1 MSFLKKQRLSI
12 VLPLNETKN
21 AEIKKILKFFKNDK
35 KKKRFCAIMLQIH
48 INVWTLIT
56 TKINLISK
64 KGDLMKKHI
73 LSLTL
78 GSLLVSTL
86 SAEDDGFYMSAGYQ
100 IGEAA
105 QMVKNTK
112 GIQELSDNY
121 EKLNNLLTKY
131 STLNTLIKLSS
142 DPSAINGVR
151 NDLGA
156 SAAGLLN
163 DKKNSPA
170 YQAVLLA
177 INAAVGFWNIVG
189 YVTQCGGNANGTAST
204 SSTTIFDNEP
214 GYRSTSITCSL
225 NVYTPG
231 YYGPMSI
238 ENFKKLNEAYQILQ
252 TALKQGLPTLNE
264 KNGTVSVTYS
274 YKCAGQGNNNCD
286 VLKDN
291 RNGGTKSE
299 TQTIDGKTVNTTIS
313 SKVVN
318 YDAPG
323 NTLGAS
329 YTDITTTMSNVPD
342 NAQALLAQASTLINT
357 INSACPYFSAPNSH
371 ANGPKWEWP
380 SNKLCGAFSEE
391 IGAIQKMITDAQEM
405 LNQANIVNANGQSS
419 NPVDSHFNPFTG
431 NTSFAEGM
439 LKNAQAQAQMLNLAN
454 QVGQAI
460 NPNNLTGTFQNFVKG
475 FLATCNNPSTA
486 GTGGTQGSPP
496 GTVTTQ
502 TFASGCAYVGETITA
517 LNNSIAHFGAQ
528 AEQIQ
533 QAEDLAYTLANFSS
547 QYKKLGDTYNSIT
560 TAISSIPN
568 AQAIQNVVSK
578 KNNPYSPQGI
588 QENFYLN
595 QNTYNQVQTI
605 NQELG
610 RNPFRKVGIVSS
622 QTNNGAMN
630 GIGIQVGYKQF
641 FGQKRRWGARY
652 YGFFDYNHAFIKSSF
667 FNSAS
672 DVWTYGFGA
681 DALYNFI
688 NDKATNFLGKNN
700 KLSVGLF
707 GGIALAGTSWLNS
720 EYVNLATVN
729 NVYNAKMNVAN
740 FQFLFNMGVRMN
752 LARPKKKDSD
762 HVAQHGIE
770 LGLKIPTINTNYYS
784 FMGAEL
790 KYRRL
795 YSVYLNYVFAY

>member
-1 MSFLKKQRLSI
+1 
-12 VLPLNETKN
+12 
-21 AEIKKILKFFKNDK
+21 
-35 KKKRFCAIMLQIH
+35 
-48 INVWTLIT
+48 
-56 TKINLISK
+56 
-64 KGDLMKKHI
+64 MKKHI

-78 GSLLVSTL
+78 GSLLVSAL
-86 SAEDDGFYMSAGYQ
+86 SAEDDGFYTSVGYQ

-105 QMVKNTK
+105 QMVTNTK
-112 GIQELSDNY
+112 GIQQLSDNY
-121 EKLNNLLTKY
+121 EKLNNLLTRY
-131 STLNTLIKLSS
+131 STLNTLIKLSA
-142 DPSAINGVR
+142 DPSAINDARDNLGSSSR
-151 NDLGA
+151 N
-156 SAAGLLN
+156 LL
-163 DKKNSPA
+163 DVKTNSPA

-177 INAAVGFWNIVG
+177 LNAAVGFWNVLG
-189 YVTQCGGNANGTAST
+189 YVTQCGGNANGQEST
-204 SSTTIFDNEP
+204 SSTTIFNNEP

-225 NVYTPG
+225 NGHSPG

-252 TALKQGLPTLNE
+252 TALKKGLPALKEN
-264 KNGTVSVTYS
+264 NGTVSVSYTYTCS
-274 YKCAGQGNNNCD
+274 GDGNNNCSPE
-286 VLKDN
+286 VTGVSEQ
-291 RNGGTKSE
+291 NGGSKTE
-299 TQTIDGKTVNTTIS
+299 TQTIDGRQVTTTIS
-313 SKVVN
+313 SKVV
-318 YDAPG
+318 DSKAEG
-323 NTLGAS
+323 NTSRVS
-329 YTDITTTMSNVPD
+329 YTEITNKLDGVPD
-342 NAQALLAQASTLINT
+342 SAQFLLAQASTLINT
-357 INSACPYFSAPNSH
+357 INTACPYFHASNSSEANAPKFSTTT
-371 ANGPKWEWP
+371 GKI
-380 SNKLCGAFSEE
+380 CGAFSEE
-391 IGAIQKMITDAQEM
+391 ISAIQKMITDAQE
-405 LNQANIVNANGQSS
+405 LVNQTSVINKHEQSTPVGGDNGK
-419 NPVDSHFNPFTG
+419 PFNPFTDA
-431 NTSFAEGM
+431 SFAQGM
-439 LKNAQAQAQMLNLAN
+439 LANASAQAKMLNLAH
-454 QVGQAI
+454 QVGQTI
-460 NPNNLTGTFQNFVKG
+460 NPDNLSGNFKNFVTG
-475 FLATCNNPSTA
+475 FLATCSNPSTA
-486 GTGGTQGSPP
+486 GTGGTQGSVP

-502 TFASGCAYVGETITA
+502 TFASGCAYVEQTITS
-517 LNNSIAHFGAQ
+517 LENSIAHFGTQ
-528 AEQIQ
+528 EQQIQ
-533 QAEDLAYTLANFSS
+533 QAENIADTLVNFKSR
-547 QYKKLGDTYNSIT
+547 YNELGNTYNSIT
-560 TAISSIPN
+560 TALSKVPN
-568 AQAIQNVVSK
+568 AQSLQNVVSQ

-588 QENFYLN
+588 ETDYYLN
-595 QNTYNQVQTI
+595 QNSYNQVQTI

-641 FGQKRRWGARY
+641 FGQKRKWGARY

-752 LARPKKKDSD
+752 LARPKKKGSD
-762 HVAQHGIE
+762 HAAQHGIE

>member
-1 MSFLKKQRLSI
+1 
-12 VLPLNETKN
+12 
-21 AEIKKILKFFKNDK
+21 
-35 KKKRFCAIMLQIH
+35 
-48 INVWTLIT
+48 
-56 TKINLISK
+56 
-64 KGDLMKKHI
+64 MKKHI

-78 GSLLVSTL
+78 GSLLVSAL

-105 QMVKNTK
+105 QMVTNTK
-112 GIQELSDNY
+112 GIQQLSDNY
-121 EKLNNLLTKY
+121 ENLSKLLTRY
-131 STLNTLIKLSS
+131 STLNNLIKLSA
-142 DPSAINGVR
+142 DPSAVNVAR
-151 NDLGA
+151 ENLGA
-156 SAAGLLN
+156 SAKNLIG
-163 DKKNSPA
+163 DKTNSPA

-177 INAAVGFWNIVG
+177 INAAVGFWNVLG
-189 YVTQCGGNANGTAST
+189 YATQCGGNANGQEST
-204 SSTTIFDNEP
+204 SSTTIFNNEP

-225 NVYTPG
+225 NGYPPG

-252 TALKQGLPTLNE
+252 TALKKGLPALKEN
-264 KNGTVSVTYS
+264 NGKVDVSYTYTCS
-274 YKCAGQGNNNCD
+274 GAGNDNCSSKATGVD
-286 VLKDN
+286 KQD
-291 RNGGTKSE
+291 GGSKTE
-299 TQTIDGKTVNTTIS
+299 TQIIDGKSVTTTIS
-313 SKVVN
+313 SKVV
-318 YDAPG
+318 DSTASG
-323 NTLGAS
+323 NTSHVS
-329 YTDITTTMSNVPD
+329 YTEITNQLNGVPD
-342 NAQALLAQASTLINT
+342 SAQALLAQASTLINT
-357 INSACPYFSAPNSH
+357 INTACPFFSVTNSSSPNAPKMEPTR
-371 ANGPKWEWP
+371 G
-380 SNKLCGAFSEE
+380 KLCGFTNE
-391 IGAIQKMITDAQEM
+391 ISAIQKMITDAQE
-405 LNQANIVNANGQSS
+405 LVNQTSVINSNEQTTPVGNNNGK
-419 NPVDSHFNPFTG
+419 PFNPFTDA
-431 NTSFAEGM
+431 SFAQGM
-439 LKNAQAQAQMLNLAN
+439 LANASAQAKMLNLAH
-454 QVGQAI
+454 QVGQTL
-460 NPNNLTGTFQNFVKG
+460 NPDNLTGTFKNFVTG
-475 FLATCNNPSTA
+475 FLATCNNKSTA
-486 GTGGTQGSPP
+486 GTGGTQGSAP

-502 TFASGCAYVGETITA
+502 TFASGCAYVEQTITN
-517 LNNSIAHFGAQ
+517 LENSIAHFGTQ
-528 AEQIQ
+528 EQQIQ
-533 QAEDLAYTLANFSS
+533 QAENIADTLVNFKSRYS
-547 QYKKLGDTYNSIT
+547 ELGNTYNSIT
-560 TAISSIPN
+560 TALSKVPN
-568 AQAIQNVVSK
+568 AQSLQNVVSQ

-588 QENFYLN
+588 DTNYYLN
-595 QNTYNQVQTI
+595 QNSYNQIQTI

-641 FGQKRRWGARY
+641 FGQKRKWGARY

-752 LARPKKKDSD
+752 LARSKKKGSD
-762 HVAQHGIE
+762 HAAQHGIE
-770 LGLKIPTINTNYYS
+770 LGVKIPTINTNYYS

>member
-1 MSFLKKQRLSI
+1 
-12 VLPLNETKN
+12 
-21 AEIKKILKFFKNDK
+21 
-35 KKKRFCAIMLQIH
+35 
-48 INVWTLIT
+48 
-56 TKINLISK
+56 
-64 KGDLMKKHI
+64 MKKHI

-112 GIQELSDNY
+112 GIQDLSDRY
-121 EKLNNLLTKY
+121 ESLNNLLTRY
-131 STLNTLIKLSS
+131 STLNTLIKLSA

-156 SAAGLLN
+156 SAKNLIG
-163 DKKNSPA
+163 DKANSPA

-189 YVTQCGGNANGTAST
+189 YVTQCGGNANGTLST
-204 SSTTIFDNEP
+204 SSTTIFNNEP

-225 NVYTPG
+225 NKYKPG

-252 TALKQGLPTLNE
+252 TALKQGLPALKEN
-264 KNGTVSVTYS
+264 NGTVNVTYTYTCS
-274 YKCAGQGNNNCD
+274 GKGNNNCNALVGNGNGED
-286 VLKDN
+286 K
-291 RNGGTKSE
+291 RNGGSKTE
-299 TQTIDGKTVNTTIS
+299 TQTIDGKSVTTTIS
-313 SKVVN
+313 SKVV
-318 YDAPG
+318 DSRASG
-323 NTLGAS
+323 NTQGVS
-329 YTDITTTMSNVPD
+329 YTEITNQLNGVPD
-342 NAQALLAQASTLINT
+342 SAQALLAQASTLINT
-357 INSACPYFSAPNSH
+357 INEACPFFHAPNNQ

-380 SNKLCGAFSEE
+380 SNKLCGAFSQE
-391 IGAIQKMITDAQEM
+391 ISAIQKMITDAQD
-405 LNQANIVNANGQSS
+405 LVNQTSAITSNEQSAQVGANNNGK
-419 NPVDSHFNPFTG
+419 PFNPFTDA
-431 NTSFAEGM
+431 SFAQGM
-439 LKNAQAQAQMLNLAN
+439 LANAQAQAKMLNLAE

-460 NPNNLTGTFQNFVKG
+460 NPERLSGTFKNFVTG

-486 GTGGTQGSPP
+486 GTGGTQGSPS

-502 TFASGCAYVGETITA
+502 TFASGCAYVEQTLTN
-517 LNNSIAHFGAQ
+517 LNNDIAHFGTRAQ
-528 AEQIQ
+528 QIQ
-533 QAEDLAYTLANFSS
+533 QAADIADTLVNFKSR
-547 QYKKLGDTYNSIT
+547 YNELGNTYNSIT
-560 TAISSIPN
+560 TALSSIPN
-568 AQAIQNVVSK
+568 AQSLQNAVSK

-588 QENFYLN
+588 ETNYYLN
-595 QNTYNQVQTI
+595 QNTYNQIQTI

-641 FGQKRRWGARY
+641 FGQKRKWGARY

-729 NVYNAKMNVAN
+729 NVYNAKLNVAN

-752 LARPKKKDSD
+752 LARSKKKGSD

>member
-1 MSFLKKQRLSI
+1 
-12 VLPLNETKN
+12 
-21 AEIKKILKFFKNDK
+21 
-35 KKKRFCAIMLQIH
+35 
-48 INVWTLIT
+48 
-56 TKINLISK
+56 
-64 KGDLMKKHI
+64 MKKHI
-73 LSLTL
+73 LSLAL

-86 SAEDDGFYMSAGYQ
+86 SAEDDGFYTSVGYQ

-121 EKLNNLLTKY
+121 EKLNNLLTRY
-131 STLNTLIKLSS
+131 STLNTLIKLSA
-142 DPSAINGVR
+142 DPSAINAVR
-151 NDLGA
+151 ENLGA
-156 SAAGLLN
+156 SAKNLIG
-163 DKKNSPA
+163 DKTNSPA

-177 INAAVGFWNIVG
+177 INAAVGFWNVLG
-189 YVTQCGGNANGTAST
+189 YVTQCGGNANGQRST
-204 SSTTIFDNEP
+204 SSTTIFNNEP

-225 NVYTPG
+225 NRYTPG

-252 TALKQGLPTLNE
+252 TALKNGLPALKEN
-264 KNGTVSVTYS
+264 NGTVNVNYTYTCS
-274 YKCAGQGNNNCD
+274 GEGNNNCSKE
-286 VLKDN
+286 VTGVN
-291 RNGGTKSE
+291 NQNGGTKTE
-299 TQTIDGKTVNTTIS
+299 TRNIDGKSVTTTIS
-313 SKVVN
+313 SKVVQPKN
-318 YDAPG
+318 
-323 NTLGAS
+323 GAA
-329 YTDITTTMSNVPD
+329 YTEITNELKGVPD
-342 NAQALLAQASTLINT
+342 SAQALLAQASTLINT
-357 INSACPYFSAPNSH
+357 INTACPYFH
-371 ANGPKWEWP
+371 ANNSSEANAPKF
-380 SNKLCGAFSEE
+380 STTTGKICGAFSEE
-391 IGAIQKMITDAQEM
+391 ISAIQKMITDAQE
-405 LNQANIVNANGQSS
+405 LVNQTSVINSHEQSTPVGGNNGK
-419 NPVDSHFNPFTG
+419 PFNPFTDA
-431 NTSFAEGM
+431 SFAQGM
-439 LKNAQAQAQMLNLAN
+439 LANASAQAKMLNLAH
-454 QVGQAI
+454 QVGQTI
-460 NPNNLTGTFQNFVKG
+460 NPSNLSGSFKNFVTS
-475 FLATCNNPSTA
+475 FLATCNNKSTA
-486 GTGGTQGSPP
+486 GTSGTQGSAP

-502 TFASGCAYVGETITA
+502 TFASGCAYVEQTITN
-517 LNNSIAHFGAQ
+517 LNNSIAHFGTQ
-528 AEQIQ
+528 EQQIQ
-533 QAEDLAYTLANFSS
+533 QAENIADTLVNFKSRYS
-547 QYKKLGDTYNSIT
+547 ELGNTYNSIT
-560 TAISSIPN
+560 TALSKVPN
-568 AQAIQNVVSK
+568 AQSLQNVVGK

-588 QENFYLN
+588 ETNYYLN
-595 QNTYNQVQTI
+595 QNSYNQIQTI

-641 FGQKRRWGARY
+641 FGQKRKWGARY

-752 LARPKKKDSD
+752 LARSKKKGSD
-762 HVAQHGIE
+762 HAAQHGIE
-770 LGLKIPTINTNYYS
+770 LGVKIPTINTNYYS

>member
-1 MSFLKKQRLSI
+1 
-12 VLPLNETKN
+12 
-21 AEIKKILKFFKNDK
+21 
-35 KKKRFCAIMLQIH
+35 
-48 INVWTLIT
+48 
-56 TKINLISK
+56 
-64 KGDLMKKHI
+64 MKKHI

-86 SAEDDGFYMSAGYQ
+86 SAEDDGFYTSVGYQ

-112 GIQELSDNY
+112 GIQQLSDNY
-121 EKLNNLLTKY
+121 ENLSNLLTRY
-131 STLNTLIKLSS
+131 STLNTLIQLSA
-142 DPSAINGVR
+142 DPSAINSAR
-151 NDLGA
+151 ENLGA
-156 SAAGLLN
+156 SAKNLIG
-163 DKKNSPA
+163 DTKNSPA

-177 INAAVGFWNIVG
+177 INAAVGFWNVLG
-189 YVTQCGGNANGTAST
+189 YATQCGGNGNQEST
-204 SSTTIFDNEP
+204 SSTTIFNNEP

-225 NVYTPG
+225 NGYKPG
-231 YYGPMSI
+231 VQGPMSI
-238 ENFKKLNEAYQILQ
+238 DNMKKLNEAYQILQ
-252 TALKQGLPTLNE
+252 TALKKGLPALKQN
-264 KNGTVSVTYS
+264 NGTIDVNYTYTCS
-274 YKCAGQGNNNCD
+274 GDGNTNCD
-286 VLKDN
+286 PSLLGINSDK
-291 RNGGTKSE
+291 RNGGTVTK
-299 TQTIDGKTVNTTIS
+299 TQTIDGKTVSTTIS
-313 SKVVN
+313 SKVVDSN
-318 YDAPG
+318 ASD
-323 NTLGAS
+323 NTTGVS
-329 YTDITTTMSNVPD
+329 YTKITNALSNVPD

-357 INSACPYFSAPNSH
+357 INSACPWFSVTNKSH
-371 ANGPKWEWP
+371 GPQMNP
-380 SNKLCGAFSEE
+380 TLGGLCTFKDE
-391 IGAIQKMITDAQEM
+391 ISAIQKMITDAQE
-405 LNQANIVNANGQSS
+405 LVNQTSAINTNEQTT
-419 NPVDSHFNPFTG
+419 PVGGSGGKPFNPFTDAR
-431 NTSFAEGM
+431 FAQGM
-439 LKNAQAQAQMLNLAN
+439 LANASAQAKMLDLAH
-454 QVGQAI
+454 QVGQTL
-460 NPNNLTGTFQNFVKG
+460 NPDHLSGTFKNFVTG

-502 TFASGCAYVGETITA
+502 TFASGCAYVEQTITN
-517 LNNSIAHFGAQ
+517 LNNSIAHFGTQ
-528 AEQIQ
+528 EQQIQ
-533 QAEDLAYTLANFSS
+533 QAENIADTLVHFKSRYS
-547 QYKKLGDTYNSIT
+547 ELGNTYNSIT
-560 TAISSIPN
+560 TALSKVPN
-568 AQAIQNVVSK
+568 AQSLQNAVSK

-588 QENFYLN
+588 ETNYYLN
-595 QNTYNQVQTI
+595 QNSYNQIQTI

-641 FGQKRRWGARY
+641 FGQKRKWGARY

-729 NVYNAKMNVAN
+729 NVYNAKLNVAN

-752 LARPKKKDSD
+752 LARSKKKGSD